1 MKTFTASVLFACVCV
16 VLVLA
21 ASPEAQSQNPTA
33 VETLKQ
39 LERDIGDAMV
49 AGDIDKLNQIYADD
63 WAAIG
68 SSGKIFTKESLLRDF
83 RSGKDKLVSFE
94 LGRVDVQVFGNVAV
108 AHGSVTEKRIYDGKD
123 TSGES
128 VYMDLLKK
136 RAGKWVVVRTAGAR
150 VKADSPEAP
159 SKDIDTVKQLERDMG
174 DAMVAGDIDKLN
186 QIYADDWA
194 DMGSSGETTTK
205 ETLLRD
211 FKSFH
216 DKLESFELGPTDVQ
230 VFGNVAVAHGNVTEK
245 RTRDG
250 KDTSGEFAWMDL
262 LEKRA
267 DKWLVVRSAGARVK

>member
-1 MKTFTASVLFACVCV
+1 MKTFTASVLLACVCV
-16 VLVLA
+16 GLVLA

-49 AGDIDKLNQIYADD
+49 VGDIDKLNQIYADD
-63 WAAIG
+63 WATIG
-68 SSGKIFTKESLLRDF
+68 SSGKIFTKESLLGDF
-83 RSGKDKLVSFE
+83 KSGKDKLVSFE
-94 LGRVDVQVFGNVAV
+94 LGPVDVQVFGNVAV

-123 TSGES
+123 TNGES
-128 VYMDLLKK
+128 VYMDLLEK

-150 VKADSPEAP
+150 VKADSPEPP
-159 SKDIDTVKQLERDMG
+159 SKDLDTVKQLERDMG
-174 DAMVAGDIDKLN
+174 NAMVAGDIDKLN
-186 QIYADDWA
+186 QIYTDDWA
-194 DMGSSGETTTK
+194 DIGSSGETTTK

-216 DKLESFELGPTDVQ
+216 DKLESFELGPMDVQ
-230 VFGNVAVAHGNVTEK
+230 VFGNVAVAHGSVTEK

-262 LEKRA
+262 LEKHA
-267 DKWLVVRSAGARVK
+267 GKWMVMRSAGTRVK

>member
-16 VLVLA
+16 RLVLA

-49 AGDIDKLNQIYADD
+49 
-63 WAAIG
+63 
-68 SSGKIFTKESLLRDF
+68 
-83 RSGKDKLVSFE
+83 V
-94 LGRVDVQVFGNVAV
+94 
-108 AHGSVTEKRIYDGKD
+108 
-123 TSGES
+123 
-128 VYMDLLKK
+128 
-136 RAGKWVVVRTAGAR
+136 
-150 VKADSPEAP
+150 
-159 SKDIDTVKQLERDMG
+159 
-174 DAMVAGDIDKLN
+174 GDIDKLN

-194 DMGSSGETTTK
+194 DIGSSGETTTK
-205 ETLLRD
+205 ETLLGD

-216 DKLESFELGPTDVQ
+216 DKLESFELGPMDVQ
-230 VFGNVAVAHGNVTEK
+230 VFGNVAVAHGSVTEK

-267 DKWLVVRSAGARVK
+267 GKWMVVRSAGARVK